1 MKKIL
6 ITICASLMLAVG
18 LAAGTNNGQ
27 VVRGN
32 LAQLKASLEEI
43 DLAQAHAAD

>member
-6 ITICASLMLAVG
+6 ITICASLVLAVG
-18 LAAGTNNGQ
+18 LVAGSKNGQ

-32 LAQLKASLEEI
+32 LAQLKASVEEI
-43 DLAQAHAAD
+43 DLAQAHAAE